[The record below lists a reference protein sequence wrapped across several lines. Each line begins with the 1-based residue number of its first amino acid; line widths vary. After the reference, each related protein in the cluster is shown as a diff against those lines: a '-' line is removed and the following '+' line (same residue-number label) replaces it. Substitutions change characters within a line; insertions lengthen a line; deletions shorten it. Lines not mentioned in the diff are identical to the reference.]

1 MGWQLRLDWK
11 CSLTVGINRWLCIT
25 DTIQTMICVSTVSTT
40 VTSIKVA
47 ICIVHFIIAETIRYQ
62 FLWTITVLWIAYTVS
77 TKLCVDIRSTTI
89 TSIKIAFLVIQLIF
103 TITISYIT
111 RGLTALT
118 IRIEYSV
125 FQLIL
130 SKQINNLQSNTP
142 STEQE
147 QKGPGA
153 ASLVI
158 FSPTH
163 LHSEQSRVLTS
174 GPQQSPPPNT
184 QPALLFS
191 SSHPPV
197 QILSGIGLEQAGIQ
211 TQI

>member
-77 TKLCVDIRSTTI
+77 TNICVDIRSTTI
-89 TSIKIAFLVIQLIF
+89 TSIIIAFCVIYMII
-103 TITISYIT
+103 TITIIYKT
-111 RGLTALT
+111 RKFTALKSN
-118 IRIEYSV
+118 IKCGLLQI
-125 FQLIL
+125 IL

-153 ASLVI
+153 ALLII
-158 FSPTH
+158 FSPKH
-163 LHSEQSRVLTS
+163 WHSEQ
-174 GPQQSPPPNT
+174 
-184 QPALLFS
+184 
-191 SSHPPV
+191 
-197 QILSGIGLEQAGIQ
+197 
-211 TQI
+211 